1 MDVKKVAKE
10 WEIWEEEEVV
20 VILEKKGKKLVP
32 E

>member
-10 WEIWEEEEVV
+10 WEIWEEEVV
-20 VILEKKGKKLVP
+20 VVRLEKKGKKLVP

>member
-10 WEIWEEEEVV
+10 WDIWEEKEEVV
-20 VILEKKGKKLVP
+20 RSEKKGKKLVP